1 MKIFNT
7 KQNRFYKCE
16 RCGSNEFYLEKSDS
30 NKANHLGAYCCD
42 CRKWLKW
49 VSKKDVHLNKK
60 EYELLLSGGSLR

>member
-7 KQNRFYKCE
+7 KQIRFYKCN
-16 RCGSNEFYLEKSDS
+16 RCGSNEFYLE
-30 NKANHLGAYCCD
+30 ANNNPNFLGAYCCD

-49 VSKKDVHLNKK
+49 VGKKDIHLNKK